1 MWNFTDASDP
11 TPDRNVVNQ
20 NPGNHMK
27 STQLMAARS
36 VSIHLIPL
44 SLNCQK
50 KTKLTLRSV
59 SSGAKLVVA
68 FLIWKTLLNCAKLS

>member
-1 MWNFTDASDP
+1 
-11 TPDRNVVNQ
+11 
-20 NPGNHMK
+20 
-27 STQLMAARS
+27 MAARS

-68 FLIWKTLLNCAKLS
+68 FFNLENTTKLCKTIIKWPDKIARARTHRAVFEINQSCLYMCV